1 MRDTA
6 KFGAETTAS
15 EVAEGIDLSGTVA
28 LITGGS
34 SGLGQETARV
44 LAERRAHVI
53 LTARDV
59 PKGEA
64 GCAGDSAPAG
74 DEHLQGGGAQPGPP
88 ENNSA
93 LPQHLPQSPPTP
105 PPPPNKPRP

>member
-15 EVAEGIDLSGTVA
+15 EVAEGIELSGKVA
-28 LITGGS
+28 LVTGGS

-64 GCAGDSAPAG
+64 VAAAIRASTGNEHVEV
-74 DEHLQGGGAQPGPP
+74 DELELGSLNDNRAFSQRFLQRHPILHILIYNA
-88 ENNSA
+88 
-93 LPQHLPQSPPTP
+93 
-105 PPPPNKPRP
+105 